1 MIDTP
6 CESSNDPL
14 HDLAAEIRHTA
25 PDTSGA
31 SRWHSEFDAALEK
44 SREPAPSTRD
54 ALELGGLELGDG
66 PFDPGPEPTAE
77 ECAQQV
83 AYLGAQEAAQALAEN
98 KMHEVASQLDAQE
111 AVQTSTAPASEC
123 PVKFD
128 RPLSEEDLEYV
139 AFLDD
144 PLTTPEP
151 ERDREK
157 IIRDLGGIWK
167 EKQSRE
173 KQRNP
178 RKSKLS
184 PKQLA
189 ANEHRKTPEGKAA
202 YNERQNEVRW
212 KKAEDEGRVIKR
224 RKSLK
229 GMTPEEKAERQ
240 RGQAAERQR
249 RRRANTLREEHKGNN

>member
-6 CESSNDPL
+6 CESPNDPL
-14 HDLAAEIRHTA
+14 HDLAAEIRHTP
-25 PDTSGA
+25 PDTGGA
-31 SRWHSEFDAALEK
+31 SRWHSEFDAALK
-44 SREPAPSTRD
+44 KIHEPAPSTRD
-54 ALELGGLELGDG
+54 ALQLGDG

-83 AYLGAQEAAQALAEN
+83 AYLEAQEAAQALAEN
-98 KMHEVASQLDAQE
+98 EMHEVTSQLDARE
-111 AVQTSTAPASEC
+111 TVQTSTAPASGY
-123 PVKFD
+123 PVNFE

-151 ERDREK
+151 ERDRER
-157 IIRDLGGIWK
+157 IIRELGGIWK
-167 EKQSRE
+167 EKQTRE

-184 PKQLA
+184 PEQLA

-212 KKAEDEGRVIKR
+212 KKAEDEGRMIKR

-229 GMTPEEKAERQ
+229 GMTPEEKAERK
-240 RGQAAERQR
+240 REQAAARQR
-249 RRRANTLREEHKGNN
+249 ELRAKKKMTQPTT

>member
-14 HDLAAEIRHTA
+14 HDLAAEIRHA
-25 PDTSGA
+25 PPDTGGA
-31 SRWHSEFDAALEK
+31 SRWHSEVEAALK
-44 SREPAPSTRD
+44 KIHEPAPSTRD
-54 ALELGGLELGDG
+54 ALELGELELSNG

-83 AYLGAQEAAQALAEN
+83 AYLEAQEAAQALTEN
-98 KMHEVASQLDAQE
+98 EMHEVILQLDTQDAAQ
-111 AVQTSTAPASEC
+111 SSLPPASGST
-123 PVKFD
+123 VNFNI
-128 RPLSEEDLEYV
+128 PLSEENLEHV

-144 PLTTPEP
+144 PLATPEP

-157 IIRDLGGIWK
+157 IIRELGGIWE
-167 EKQSRE
+167 EKRRRE

-184 PKQLA
+184 PEQLA
-189 ANEHRKTPEGKAA
+189 ANENRKTPEGKAA
-202 YNERQNEVRW
+202 YNERQNKVRR
-212 KKAEDEGRVIKR
+212 KKAEDEGRVIKH

-229 GMTPEEKAERQ
+229 GMTPEEKAERKREQ
-240 RGQAAERQR
+240 DAARQR
-249 RRRANTLREEHKGNN
+249 KLRAKKKMTQPTT